1 MNNYKSCNLLEH
13 GICFYPK
20 NVCSCC
26 YAPYEQDE
34 LVPLICSAALYNGE
48 NIEKDYLF
56 NKINKWRED
65 AKNNKFIKS
74 CNECYH
80 LKSAAWTDENYIDQ
94 IYITHFEECNSNCIY
109 CINNLDNGKRKTST
123 YKIVPIIDNMIEQG
137 IIKKGCEF
145 HIGGGEFSIYPEC
158 GEIINKYIISGFS
171 KFIAIATN
179 GIVFS
184 QEIFN
189 AMDLGK
195 ACIIISLDCGSAKL
209 YKKIKRV
216 DCFND
221 VKSSLKLYTQT
232 ENSRKNTFLK
242 YIVLPKINDSKWEF
256 KKFLGVAKKF
266 GIKGI
271 KIDIDGRSCREN
283 SFSLSQKSQE
293 FLKWCVEYSTKK
305 GFEVETFQ
313 FYNLCL
319 QKLS

>member
-145 HIGGGEFSIYPEC
+145 MSIKKSVLETIGKTPLI
-158 GEIINKYIISGFS
+158 EIERY
-171 KFIAIATN
+171 
-179 GIVFS
+179 
-184 QEIFN
+184 
-189 AMDLGK
+189 K
-195 ACIIISLDCGSAKL
+195 AA
-209 YKKIKRV
+209 KKINNKR
-216 DCFND
+216 
-221 VKSSLKLYTQT
+221 
-232 ENSRKNTFLK
+232 
-242 YIVLPKINDSKWEF
+242 
-256 KKFLGVAKKF
+256 
-266 GIKGI
+266 GIRP
-271 KIDIDGRSCREN
+271 GRRAVCTG
-283 SFSLSQKSQE
+283 
-293 FLKWCVEYSTKK
+293 W
-305 GFEVETFQ
+305 G
-313 FYNLCL
+313 
-319 QKLS
+319 